1 MLRLIYLKT
10 SKRRASLTHSRRLK
24 LRSETPSR
32 LPQTTSPSARRLPT
46 FPRKRSRI
54 MVMGVVAGWTI
65 RLSNIGGWTHTGSC
79 YNGGL
84 CGRIETYEPKK
95 EYKGEREIALYDL

>member
-1 MLRLIYLKT
+1 
-10 SKRRASLTHSRRLK
+10 
-24 LRSETPSR
+24 
-32 LPQTTSPSARRLPT
+32 
-46 FPRKRSRI
+46 